1 MGFSQI
7 QRTAPKH
14 PKGITNHTATSART
28 EASIVDEG
36 RIFAIRSKRQQAKCR
51 VKVKQTSH
59 DRQSSKDGTGKFV
72 VLFRDS
78 ASSSVG
84 LTRTQAPTLDAL
96 TAVLFPIFLKGYDNN
111 CRIMYI
117 MRINCEPYGGGVR
130 LEFMAGLA
138 SLQLKHQSIDA
149 GFGVGWADCR
159 QCFVVRLQPKMG
171 QNGPSRPDALNPLKS
186 LLEVRMAL
194 MWRLA

>member
-1 MGFSQI
+1 MGFSQL

-14 PKGITNHTATSART
+14 PKGMMNHTATSART

-51 VKVKQTSH
+51 VRVKQTSH

-117 MRINCEPYGGGVR
+117 MRINCGPYGG
-130 LEFMAGLA
+130 
-138 SLQLKHQSIDA
+138 D
-149 GFGVGWADCR
+149 VGWNLWLVWDHSSSNTNPSTPGSVLA
-159 QCFVVRLQPKMG
+159 G
-171 QNGPSRPDALNPLKS
+171 QIAASVS
-186 LLEVRMAL
+186 
-194 MWRLA
+194 

>member
-1 MGFSQI
+1 M
-7 QRTAPKH
+7 
-14 PKGITNHTATSART
+14 
-28 EASIVDEG
+28 
-36 RIFAIRSKRQQAKCR
+36 
-51 VKVKQTSH
+51 KQTSH

-117 MRINCEPYGGGVR
+117 MRINCEPYGGG
-130 LEFMAGLA
+130 LA

>member
-1 MGFSQI
+1 MGFSQL

-14 PKGITNHTATSART
+14 PKGMTNHTATSART

-36 RIFAIRSKRQQAKCR
+36 RIFAIRSKRHQAKCR
-51 VKVKQTSH
+51 VRVKQTSH
-59 DRQSSKDGTGKFV
+59 DRNPVKTERANSPCFLGT
-72 VLFRDS
+72 VL
-78 ASSSVG
+78 APALV
-84 LTRTQAPTLDAL
+84 LPRTQAPTLDAL
-96 TAVLFPIFLKGYDNN
+96 TAVLFPIVQKGYDIN

-171 QNGPSRPDALNPLKS
+171 KNGPSRPDALNPLKS

>member
-14 PKGITNHTATSART
+14 PKGMKNHTATSART

-51 VKVKQTSH
+51 VRVKQTSH

-96 TAVLFPIFLKGYDNN
+96 TAVLFPIFL
-111 CRIMYI
+111 
-117 MRINCEPYGGGVR
+117 
-130 LEFMAGLA
+130 
-138 SLQLKHQSIDA
+138 
-149 GFGVGWADCR
+149 
-159 QCFVVRLQPKMG
+159 
-171 QNGPSRPDALNPLKS
+171 
-186 LLEVRMAL
+186 
-194 MWRLA
+194 